1 MSHAFSLLVSLL
13 LAVASSI
20 HMEMGLSLDGS
31 SFSFT
36 FDTETHP
43 EKVANELVA
52 KFSDSLTEGAGCV
65 RGGRAC
71 LVAAVASVIERQVEQ
86 RRLDGWLELGT
97 TITWFLK
104 LNPSNPRFTTQP
116 FYAHLSH
123 PSHHNELNRHHRQ
136 KPTGYPIGSTSQ
148 PATSC
153 AMRCIEQ

>member
-1 MSHAFSLLVSLL
+1 
-13 LAVASSI
+13 
-20 HMEMGLSLDGS
+20 MEMGLSLDGS

-116 FYAHLSH
+116 FYAHRSH
-123 PSHHNELNRHHRQ
+123 PSHHNDQAAITADTNDGARAHTH
-136 KPTGYPIGSTSQ
+136 TTAGDTT
-148 PATSC
+148 PADT
-153 AMRCIEQ
+153 